1 MVILLVVTDFALR
14 WITCSTVAPRYGFP
28 AGMEDLRRELE
39 DLVNAQSFVPF
50 VVTSNDGFAI
60 AVGSPKRALV
70 GLRMLVVTG
79 ESGRLYRLPFAGIAH
94 ISEAKAA

>member
-1 MVILLVVTDFALR
+1 MV
-14 WITCSTVAPRYGFP
+14 SQ
-28 AGMEDLRRELE
+28 RECKTSDANLKTW
-39 DLVNAQSFVPF
+39 NAQPFVPF

-70 GLRMLVVTG
+70 GLRMLVVTD
-79 ESGRLYRLPFAGIAH
+79 ESGRLCHLPFAGIAH